1 MARNFRIFP
10 SIGIARVGD
19 SKSGCYI
26 GPEAPELGFVPPSG
40 AHRDGPGPNGRI
52 KRMAARFRVYEFD
65 GDTPVREVTLEH
77 PDIEQIEWEVH
88 LANTKATK
96 PSLNSDISRG
106 NLAVDT
112 GPVKLSGSDRS
123 KAMYGELGVTV
134 PKKRIRLGDL
144 KRDDAG
150 RLLVLGGH
158 GDSKTWNN
166 ASVRNIQNSGWFDDT
181 SDGPVRARV
190 KIANEEDPEEAVS
203 AWVIVGPPD
212 FAHGMECVV
221 TLYDLARDLAGP
233 FLFRPNRTDVSFV
246 EDIYPVLRRTVY
258 LQWTNASARGWH
270 GDGEHGNFLAPER
283 FAKMHD
289 RTDESADAR
298 RDVLDQ
304 LRDPED
310 LRDSGNMPKLAGNL
324 TLTPTQYRCFER
336 WAAGDFKDDWNP
348 DWNPEAPPTT
358 AFADIP
364 VAEQPSALTR
374 AALEACVGGSFKPG
388 IEVGD
393 IVAQADTYEQPFRI
407 SRIISPGDLTHNLGV
422 PWQADFN
429 MCNQSWWPSARPV
442 SVLDNDPSGTPVM
455 WDRGVGDNEDMVK
468 KWKRLGF
475 IVQDSAVVDTVRYVE
490 SERTL

>member
-1 MARNFRIFP
+1 M
-10 SIGIARVGD
+10 
-19 SKSGCYI
+19 
-26 GPEAPELGFVPPSG
+26 
-40 AHRDGPGPNGRI
+40 
-52 KRMAARFRVYEFD
+52 YEFND
-65 GDTPVREVTLEH
+65 DKPVREVTLED
-77 PDIEQIEWEVH
+77 PDIEHIEWEVQ

-96 PSLNSDISRG
+96 PSLNYDIPRG
-106 NLAVDT
+106 NLAIDT
-112 GPVKLSGSDRS
+112 GPVKLSGNDRS

-158 GDSKTWNN
+158 GDAKTWNN
-166 ASVRNIQNSGWFDDT
+166 APVRSIQNSGWFDDT

-190 KIANEEDPEEAVS
+190 KVANEEDPEKAVS

-270 GDGEHGNFLAPER
+270 GDGEDGNFLAPER
-283 FAKMHD
+283 FAEMHD
-289 RTDESADAR
+289 RTDEAADAR
-298 RDVLDQ
+298 RHVLDQ

-310 LRDSGNMPKLAGNL
+310 PRDSGNMPKLAGNL

-393 IVAQADTYEQPFRI
+393 IVAQACTYEQPFRV

-475 IVQDSAVVDTVRYVE
+475 IVQDSAVVDSVRYIE